1 MTTAVRDRIAA
12 RGLPLCRLAALPT
25 PLELAPVLSG
35 AVGVTVLIK
44 RDDLTGL
51 LLGGNKA
58 RKLDYLCGEA
68 LAGGCDTLVTG
79 GGAGSNHVQMT
90 AAAAVRLKLG
100 CVVVCYGEAPAVPSE
115 PLGLRLTRRLGAEV
129 AFTGSTD
136 RSSVDLRMEE
146 VADDLRSAGHRPY
159 VIPRGGAS
167 AVGAVGYALAA
178 EELVWQLAMHGNEN
192 ATVLLATG
200 SCGTQ
205 AGLLA
210 GAAIVADPPEPQ
222 PAPRPGRTSTP
233 VTLEAMP
240 PPRETP
246 PERPPEK
253 TRPERPPPFRVVG
266 VPVSRP
272 PEECTERI
280 ARLATGCAERLG
292 SDRVFTADDVHLF
305 GGYLGPAY
313 GKASPEGDEAALLAA
328 RTEGLLLDPVFTAKA
343 MAALIAEARAGRLRD
358 PVVFLHTGGTPAALA
373 ALP

>member
-1 MTTAVRDRIAA
+1 MSPLVLAD
-12 RGLPLCRLAALPT
+12 LPRVALATLPT
-25 PLELAPVLSG
+25 PLAPAPRLSE
-35 AVGVTVLIK
+35 AVGVEVWIK

-58 RKLDYLCGEA
+58 RKLEFLCGDA
-68 LAGGCDTLVTG
+68 LARGADTLVTG
-79 GGAGSNHVQMT
+79 GGPGSNHVQLT
-90 AAAAVRLKLG
+90 AAAAARLALG
-100 CVVVCYGEAPAVPSE
+100 CVVVCYGEAPAAE

-129 AFTGSTD
+129 VFTGSPD
-136 RSSVDLRMEE
+136 RTSVDTRLEE
-146 VADDLRSAGHRPY
+146 VAAKLTAAGQHPY

-167 AVGAVGYALAA
+167 AVGAVGYAAAAA
-178 EELVWQLAMHGNEN
+178 ELAGQLAGAGVAGAAA

-205 AGLLA
+205 AGLIA
-210 GAAIVADPPEPQ
+210 GAASAGAGGQ
-222 PAPRPGRTSTP
+222 PGR
-233 VTLEAMP
+233 LEI
-240 PPRETP
+240 
-246 PERPPEK
+246 
-253 TRPERPPPFRVVG
+253 VG

-292 SDRVFTADDVHLF
+292 SDRVFTADDVRLL
-305 GGYLGPAY
+305 GGYLGPGY

-328 RTEGLLLDPVFTAKA
+328 RTEGLVLDPVFTAKA
-343 MAALIAEARAGRLRD
+343 MAALVVECRRGALPG

>member
-1 MTTAVRDRIAA
+1 VTTAVRDRIAA
-12 RGLPLCRLAALPT
+12 RALPSYRLASLPT

-35 AVGVTVLIK
+35 ALGVTVLIK

-68 LAGGCDTLVTG
+68 LAEGCDTLVTG
-79 GGAGSNHVQMT
+79 GGPGSNHLQMT
-90 AAAAVRLKLG
+90 AAAAVRVNRR
-100 CVVVCYGEAPAVPSE
+100 CVLVCYGEVPGPE
-115 PLGLRLTRRLGAEV
+115 PLGLRLIRRLGADV
-129 AFTGSTD
+129 VFTGSSD
-136 RSSVDLRMEE
+136 RASVDTRLQE
-146 VADDLRSAGHRPY
+146 VADDLRSAGHHPY

-178 EELVWQLAMHGNEN
+178 EELVWQLAPHGNMN

-210 GAAIVADPPEPQ
+210 GAAIVADPPEPE
-222 PAPRPGRTSTP
+222 PTPGGGRTSTRA
-233 VTLEAMP
+233 TLEAMP
-240 PPRETP
+240 PPGG
-246 PERPPEK
+246 
-253 TRPERPPPFRVVG
+253 TRPEPPPPFQVVG

-272 PEECTERI
+272 LEECAERV

-292 SDRVFTADDVHLF
+292 SSRVFTAGDVNLL
-305 GGYLGPAY
+305 GGYLGPGY
-313 GKASPEGDEAALLAA
+313 GRASPEGDEAALLAA
-328 RTEGLLLDPVFTAKA
+328 RTEALLLDPVFTAKA
-343 MAALIAEARAGRLRD
+343 MAALIAEARAGRLTD